1 LYINR
6 DLIPDL
12 HHWQSAGAMR
22 TFSNQLTR
30 IIRDSGLRL
39 NTISK
44 TSGIS
49 HTYLTKLV
57 QGNINRPGKDKI
69 ASILL
74 SLNFSIGDINKV
86 VAEYDYQPLNR
97 LDIPEILKNNRKR
110 KIEGSLLPSYDHV
123 YFDLL
128 LSSIERMG
136 GDKIL
141 VKDTPSSLYMP
152 DELYLKRE
160 YPFTYEKDDQA
171 EDFRCAFSHALLRE
185 RKGLFFDN
193 CRSGHRFETY
203 ICKRCLDDYLKQ
215 KLGSVKLTRVTPDHR
230 LTVRYFANA
239 LAAMLRNPDQH
250 RTRLVERCAYYVLQ
264 LQDIQGRH
272 PIVFFL
278 GKKPHDYD
286 NVHEQRN
293 LEGYTSDS
301 PTLITLFQ
309 KEIDIF
315 RRAVY
320 PETDQDYPHRLVEY
334 ILIAFEAVGLRTEL
348 ESAIGELTGRTEP
361 GFYEVV

>member
-1 LYINR
+1 
-6 DLIPDL
+6 
-12 HHWQSAGAMR
+12 MR
-22 TFSNQLTR
+22 TFPNRLTKL
-30 IIRDSGLRL
+30 IRDSGLRL

-74 SLNFSIGDINKV
+74 SLNFSIGEINKV
-86 VAEYDYQPLNR
+86 VAEYDYQPLNQ
-97 LDIPEILKNNRKR
+97 LDIPEILLNNQKR

-136 GDKIL
+136 GVKIL
-141 VKDTPSSLYMP
+141 VKDTPSSLFMP

-160 YPFTYEKDDQA
+160 YPFTYEKDHQA
-171 EDFRCAFSHALLRE
+171 EDFRRAFSLALLRE
-185 RKGLFFDN
+185 RKQLFFSN
-193 CRSGHRFETY
+193 CDKGYRFETY
-203 ICKRCLDDYLKQ
+203 ICKRCLDDYLNL
-215 KLGSVKLTRVTPDHR
+215 KLGSEKISQVTRDHQ
-230 LTVRYFANA
+230 LTVQYFANA
-239 LAAMLRNPDQH
+239 IAAIQKNPEQH
-250 RTRLVERCAYYVLQ
+250 QTKIVERCAYYVLQ
-264 LQDIQGRH
+264 LQDIQGKH

-286 NVHEQRN
+286 NIHEQMN

-301 PTLITLFQ
+301 PTMIALFQ

-315 RRAVY
+315 RRAVD
-320 PETDQDYPHRLVEY
+320 ERIAADYPHHFIRYL
-334 ILIAFEAVGLRTEL
+334 LKSFEAVGLRDLL
-348 ESAIGELTGRTEP
+348 ESAINEITGKTELCFFE
-361 GFYEVV
+361 